1 MALWTRVVW
10 IWTWCARGR
19 TRGDSPQS
27 AGLGKLGVAF
37 FALNGAF
44 CGWPG
49 RGERLLRAKLF
60 FGEGREP
67 EIKFNRG
74 LSTAARCCPR
84 LLHLKETWQPRF
96 RQPQAGV
103 SA

>member
-1 MALWTRVVW
+1 MRMHALWTNIVSLQHNGHGFFCTERRLLW
-10 IWTWCARGR
+10 LAR
-19 TRGDSPQS
+19 
-27 AGLGKLGVAF
+27 
-37 FALNGAF
+37 
-44 CGWPG
+44 PG
-49 RGERLLRAKLF
+49 RKALARQAF

-84 LLHLKETWQPRF
+84 LLHLKETWQPRY

>member
-1 MALWTRVVW
+1 MAHCTAKNKPKCFKQPYFSAMATR
-10 IWTWCARGR
+10 ARGS
-19 TRGDSPQS
+19 T
-27 AGLGKLGVAF
+27 F
-37 FALNGAF
+37 FSNFF
-44 CGWPG
+44 CTERRLLWLARPG
-49 RGERLLRAKLF
+49 RKALARQAF

-74 LSTAARCCPR
+74 LSAAARCCPR
-84 LLHLKETWQPRF
+84 LLHLKETWQPRY

>member
-1 MALWTRVVW
+1 MKAKMGCKWH
-10 IWTWCARGR
+10 
-19 TRGDSPQS
+19 PK
-27 AGLGKLGVAF
+27 GKMDTTKGGFKMVSF

-49 RGERLLRAKLF
+49 RGERLLRAKLFF

-84 LLHLKETWQPRF
+84 LLHLKETWQPRY

>member
-1 MALWTRVVW
+1 MTFAYYAGPEAAKGLQKLHDKGEKVTKNALKKLFCTERRLLWL
-10 IWTWCARGR
+10 AR
-19 TRGDSPQS
+19 
-27 AGLGKLGVAF
+27 
-37 FALNGAF
+37 
-44 CGWPG
+44 PG
-49 RGERLLRAKLF
+49 RKALARQAF

-74 LSTAARCCPR
+74 LSTAARGCPR
-84 LLHLKETWQPRF
+84 LLHLKETWQPRY